1 MCIFFSSMN
10 LYAGFFFKSSARYR
24 LSAPGNFVSRYDHV
38 LVLKGR
44 TFPFFFGSSIDA
56 EKGVLEPWLTL
67 TVLTRLS
74 LIHANHSV
82 NFESKS
88 RNI

>member
-1 MCIFFSSMN
+1 MN
-10 LYAGFFFKSSARYR
+10 LYAGFFLKSSARYR

-38 LVLKGR
+38 LVLN
-44 TFPFFFGSSIDA
+44 FFFGSSIDA